1 MSKRVDYK
9 KIKTPQ
15 KIVKNQSVNHARR
28 LSMQNRLSV
37 SHRHKKAVSTPIAET
52 LGAVNTKTPWA
63 LKKSPAL
70 VTAMLTGSH
79 KPGLQGSYNQRS
91 SICASPFR
99 VSPKKHKLS
108 ELIPEV
114 KSQSVQNP
122 DWKNSQLEKIILEG
136 CVPIDDILPQNNSSK
151 ECIQRGIRIIERLK
165 KELMMEG
172 FPTYKHTAKSI
183 WATCT
188 QLFDVRAVT
197 IDILSLIHHR
207 EQLIESILTSDKNQ
221 AQGLIISYQYLSSKI
236 GTLISNWRDLNVPF
250 DKFIY
255 NAQDYLEKIEEDSE
269 LCLGR

>member
-1 MSKRVDYK
+1 MRIYYIFIKYRQSVSSTSNLSENNYYNCLMSKRVDYK

-114 KSQSVQNP
+114 
-122 DWKNSQLEKIILEG
+122 
-136 CVPIDDILPQNNSSK
+136 
-151 ECIQRGIRIIERLK
+151 
-165 KELMMEG
+165 
-172 FPTYKHTAKSI
+172 
-183 WATCT
+183 
-188 QLFDVRAVT
+188 
-197 IDILSLIHHR
+197 
-207 EQLIESILTSDKNQ
+207 
-221 AQGLIISYQYLSSKI
+221 
-236 GTLISNWRDLNVPF
+236 
-250 DKFIY
+250 
-255 NAQDYLEKIEEDSE
+255 
-269 LCLGR
+269 